1 MASPGSGFT
10 AVPRTVLR
18 CHTGD
23 GALSG
28 ASSPGGVLQAG
39 DPRVPLSGVRHHWL
53 PHSILLAR
61 AQPWRPVLEPFTTVA
76 AVTIIWPDPHGSLAP
91 PPPGGPS
98 APGPAPGSRL
108 PPGPFPTQVAQ
119 APRGGG
125 WCPGPCPPQREP
137 GAGRCSHAR
146 ASRVRLARRQPWG
159 CGAWV
164 RQPQL
169 SRPCVLGEYIKT
181 WRPRY
186 FLLKNDGTFIGYKER
201 PQDVEQRESP
211 LNNFSVAREWE
222 AGCLAG
228 AGRPPCRGPPGPVS
242 GAGSRR
248 GPG

>member
-28 ASSPGGVLQAG
+28 AASPGGVLQVG

-76 AVTIIWPDPHGSLAP
+76 AVAIIWPDPHGSLAP

-108 PPGPFPTQVAQ
+108 PPGPLSHTGGTGPTW
-119 APRGGG
+119 R
-125 WCPGPCPPQREP
+125 
-137 GAGRCSHAR
+137 
-146 ASRVRLARRQPWG
+146 
-159 CGAWV
+159 WV
-164 RQPQL
+164 
-169 SRPCVLGEYIKT
+169 VLGAL
-181 WRPRY
+181 PA
-186 FLLKNDGTFIGYKER
+186 
-201 PQDVEQRESP
+201 P
-211 LNNFSVAREWE
+211 A
-222 AGCLAG
+222 
-228 AGRPPCRGPPGPVS
+228 
-242 GAGSRR
+242 GAGSRAVLTRQGVPDASGPAPAVGLWCVGPAATALTAVCSR
-248 GPG
+248 GVHQDLEAAVLPPQE